1 MLGKLFKHEWKT
13 ASKMLLLIHGAVI
26 LFAILSRIFLEVS
39 GGLESESIIAG
50 ILIFTMVM
58 AIGSTAIFN
67 TIYIANRFY
76 KNVFTDQGYLTN
88 TLPVTPTQIILS
100 KGFVGIL
107 WMVIDFM
114 FLCLSM
120 IILFAT
126 GRFFSDFA
134 EFMQE
139 FGRALVDATDE
150 LSFWLTLISM
160 ILAPIAM
167 VLEMYF
173 SVSVGNLFS
182 GHKVLGAVGTFIGIY
197 TIQQIITTIGMTL
210 TGYKIFTVMDSNSV
224 TAQAQVMNTLNSTL
238 ILSLVITIACT
249 AAFWFGTKYIM
260 TKKLNLQ

>member
-1 MLGKLFKHEWKT
+1 MLGKLFKYEWKT
-13 ASKMLLLIHGAVI
+13 ASKMLLLIHGVVI
-26 LFAILSRIFLEVS
+26 LFAILSRVFLEVS
-39 GGLESESIIAG
+39 GGLESDSLIAG
-50 ILIFTMVM
+50 LLIFTMVM

-88 TLPVTPTQIILS
+88 TLPVTPVQIILS

-107 WMVIDFM
+107 WIVIDFL

-126 GRFFSDFA
+126 SGFFSGFS

-139 FGRALVDATDE
+139 LGRALPDASHE
-150 LSFWLTLISM
+150 LSFWLTIILLILTPVTL
-160 ILAPIAM
+160 ILQ
-167 VLEMYF
+167 MYF
-173 SVSVGNLFS
+173 SVAVGNIFS
-182 GHKVLGAVGTFIGIY
+182 GHKILGAVGVFVGIY
-197 TIQQIITTIGMTL
+197 TIRQIITTLGMTL
-210 TGYKIFTVMDSNSV
+210 TGYKIFTEVNDSSI
-224 TAQAQVMNTLNSTL
+224 TTQARILDTFDSTM
-238 ILSLVITIACT
+238 ILSLVIVLICI